1 MTSPPTPTLNH
12 SNDTIIISPPTILP
26 SHSNT
31 LLFDSPPI
39 DTSVYNCTSFIDPFF
54 SSCSPTI
61 YNAQAISSSPNY
73 ASDEIISELDSSF
86 QLHPKVREKS
96 MTNNNSYSM
105 EPTSHGE
112 KPHTC
117 PISQCSRN
125 FKRLEHLKRHMRIHT
140 LERPFQC
147 TYHGCFKRFSR
158 SDNLSQHIRTHWKHL
173 KQ

>member
-12 SNDTIIISPPTILP
+12 SNDTIIISPPSILP

-31 LLFDSPPI
+31 LIFDSSPI
-39 DTSVYNCTSFIDPFF
+39 DTSSYNCTSFIDPFF

-61 YNAQAISSSPNY
+61 YSTQSTSSSPIY
-73 ASDEIISELDSSF
+73 ASNELISELNFSS
-86 QLHPKVREKS
+86 QINPKSQEKP
-96 MTNNNSYSM
+96 MTSNNSHNM
-105 EPTSHGE
+105 EPSSHEE

-147 TYHGCFKRFSR
+147 TYQSCFKRFSR
-158 SDNLSQHIRTHWKHL
+158 SDNLSQHVRTHWKHL